1 MPLISVIIP
10 AYNAA
15 PTLEATLRSVMVQSF
30 VDLEILVI
38 NDGSEDETIAIAD
51 QLAREDSRIHV
62 FNYPNGGVSASRNR
76 GIHHSQG
83 QYISFLDADDLWTP
97 NKLSAQYQALQVHPQ
112 ASVAYSWT
120 DNIDDKGNL
129 IQEGIRTQATGYIL
143 PELLQVNLLQNGSN
157 PLIRRHALETVG
169 GFDESLL
176 NADDWDMWLRLA
188 QHYEFVLIPEPQ
200 VLYRRSVTSKSSK
213 VLRMEQNA
221 RRVIDKAYTKAPKQL
236 QPLKAKSLANLY
248 KYLAYKAL
256 QDVPPSLDRKRA
268 LSALRFLLT
277 CCYYQPALLKEWK
290 PLVKMT
296 LRSIAF
302 LSLPPNHAEK
312 VITQFIP
319 SHMPF

>member
-10 AYNAA
+10 SYNAA
-15 PTLEATLRSVMVQSF
+15 PTIEETLRSIMNQSF
-30 VDLEILVI
+30 IDLEILVI
-38 NDGSEDETIAIAD
+38 NDGSDDETGEIANR
-51 QLAREDSRIHV
+51 LAKEDKRIRV
-62 FNYPNGGVSASRNR
+62 FSYPNEGVSVSRNR
-76 GIHHSQG
+76 GIQLAQG
-83 QYISFLDADDLWTP
+83 EYLSFIDADDLWTS
-97 NKLSAQYQALQVHPQ
+97 NKLEAQYEALKIHPQ

-120 DNIDDKGNL
+120 DNIDGKGN
-129 IQEGIRTQATGYIL
+129 IVQKGIRTQASGYIL

-157 PLIRRHALETVG
+157 PLIRRSAFETVG

-188 QHYEFVLIPEPQ
+188 QHYEFALVPEPQ
-200 VLYRRSVTSKSSK
+200 VLYRRSETSKSSR

-221 RRVIDKAYTKAPKQL
+221 RRVIDKAFTRVPKQL

-256 QDVPPSLDRKRA
+256 QGIPSSLDRKRA

-290 PLVKMT
+290 PLMKMT
-296 LRSIAF
+296 LRSIIF

-312 VITQFIP
+312 VITLLIP